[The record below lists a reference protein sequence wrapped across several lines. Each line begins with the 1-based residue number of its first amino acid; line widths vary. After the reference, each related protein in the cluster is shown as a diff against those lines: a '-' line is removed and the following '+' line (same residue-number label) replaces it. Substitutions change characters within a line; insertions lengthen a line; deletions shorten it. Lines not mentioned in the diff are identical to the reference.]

1 MFVSIS
7 LESYFPPY
15 MPKLSDLSFFFL
27 FFGMVLMFMF
37 SLNMQGVFEK
47 CRKQRSAFQIQ
58 KATPLLEVLGS
69 AVVYCSLAV
78 VFLIQSNNIWK
89 MHFGMLFPSY
99 TSGCTEKISYT
110 DLHSLSVCIYQH
122 KIVFCRVG
130 VGERI
135 LAAIPH
141 SWNFTAPS
149 RGQF

>member
-15 MPKLSDLSFFFL
+15 MAKLSDLSFFFL

-69 AVVYCSLAV
+69 VMLAV
-78 VFLIQSNNIWK
+78 VFLIQSNNI
-89 MHFGMLFPSY
+89 
-99 TSGCTEKISYT
+99 
-110 DLHSLSVCIYQH
+110 
-122 KIVFCRVG
+122 
-130 VGERI
+130 
-135 LAAIPH
+135 
-141 SWNFTAPS
+141 
-149 RGQF
+149 